1 MSELIA
7 NLGLDWKLLLAQ
19 MFNFGILAF
28 VLTKLVYK
36 PLLKALKERQKLA
49 KATVDNAE
57 ESRKALENID
67 AETKQIEGEA
77 RKKADE
83 IIKKAEVQASE
94 RRETLIVKANEEAEK
109 IVSQARAEAKAER
122 ALLFSEA
129 RRDMASLVI
138 RAAEKVLERE
148 VTKEDSKKLAQKA
161 IEELT

>member
-36 PLLKALKERQKLA
+36 PLLKALKERQKIA
-49 KATVDNAE
+49 
-57 ESRKALENID
+57 
-67 AETKQIEGEA
+67 
-77 RKKADE
+77 
-83 IIKKAEVQASE
+83 
-94 RRETLIVKANEEAEK
+94 KANEEAEK